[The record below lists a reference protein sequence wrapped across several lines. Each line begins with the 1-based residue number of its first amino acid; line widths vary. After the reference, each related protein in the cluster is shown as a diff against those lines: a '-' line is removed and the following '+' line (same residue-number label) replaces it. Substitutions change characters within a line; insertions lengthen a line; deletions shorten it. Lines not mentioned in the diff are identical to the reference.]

1 MIVLTD
7 KLGFRSRPFRMFW
20 SDFMYT
26 IGQVSQMCGIPVSTL
41 RYYDKEGLFPHM
53 ERVSGIRRFSDREL
67 ETLRI
72 IDCLKKS
79 GLEIREIRKFMQ
91 WCAEGSS
98 SYPQRR
104 ELFENQKKTV
114 EKEIERLQKTL
125 ICSALSAGTTILP
138 LLTAT
143 RTESTKCSRTIF
155 PMIFKSCM
163 TMPTAMTKI
172 NFDNL

>member
-1 MIVLTD
+1 MIILTD
-7 KLGFRSRPFRMFW
+7 KLGFRSRPFRMFR

-79 GLEIREIRKFMQ
+79 GRLF
-91 WCAEGSS
+91 GSISLILS
-98 SYPQRR
+98 SLP
-104 ELFENQKKTV
+104 
-114 EKEIERLQKTL
+114 
-125 ICSALSAGTTILP
+125 SAMAVS
-138 LLTAT
+138 
-143 RTESTKCSRTIF
+143 
-155 PMIFKSCM
+155 
-163 TMPTAMTKI
+163 
-172 NFDNL
+172 

>member
-1 MIVLTD
+1 
-7 KLGFRSRPFRMFW
+7 
-20 SDFMYT
+20 MYT

-91 WCAEGSS
+91 WCSEAVRPIRKGEK
-98 SYPQRR
+98 
-104 ELFENQKKTV
+104 LFENQ
-114 EKEIERLQKTL
+114 EKNRRK
-125 ICSALSAGTTILP
+125 G
-138 LLTAT
+138 
-143 RTESTKCSRTIF
+143 
-155 PMIFKSCM
+155 
-163 TMPTAMTKI
+163 
-172 NFDNL
+172 N

>member
-1 MIVLTD
+1 
-7 KLGFRSRPFRMFW
+7 
-20 SDFMYT
+20 MYT

-91 WCAEGSS
+91 WCAEAVRPIRKGENFLKIRKN
-98 SYPQRR
+98 RR
-104 ELFENQKKTV
+104 KGN
-114 EKEIERLQKTL
+114 
-125 ICSALSAGTTILP
+125 
-138 LLTAT
+138 
-143 RTESTKCSRTIF
+143 
-155 PMIFKSCM
+155 
-163 TMPTAMTKI
+163 
-172 NFDNL
+172 

>member
-1 MIVLTD
+1 
-7 KLGFRSRPFRMFW
+7 
-20 SDFMYT
+20 MYT

-125 ICSALSAGTTILP
+125 DMLRLQTEGVLFCAILFCS
-138 LLTAT
+138 
-143 RTESTKCSRTIF
+143 EIF
-155 PMIFKSCM
+155 YVAFNVAVDFFK
-163 TMPTAMTKI
+163 
-172 NFDNL
+172 NFLHPVNS